1 MYNFE
6 DREVTNPMTY
16 TITQNSDGTI
26 TLIPAPGTVSVEG
39 TPINK
44 KTMTD
49 LQKDIYNT
57 LFPIGSVIIRS
68 DAKDYTNWLDFT
80 WVRTAEGDAIV
91 GYKADDSQAGQIE
104 VEFGSNSVTVNHSGS
119 SGATTLTID
128 MLPSHSHG
136 VNDPGHSHSK
146 DGYTYSTNHGNVP
159 TLCGSGTS
167 GNSMTVNSSK
177 TGISIQ
183 NTGGG
188 KSHAHIIDHSHAVN
202 VVQKSMAFAVW
213 KRIE

>member
-16 TITQNSDGTI
+16 IIQENSDGTV

-44 KTMTD
+44 KTMAD
-49 LQKDIYNT
+49 LQKDIYDSIYPVNHV
-57 LFPIGSVIIRS
+57 VIKA
-68 DAKDYTNWLDFT
+68 DAKDYSDWLGFQ
-80 WVRTAEGDAIV
+80 WIRTAEGDAIV
-91 GYKADDSQAGQIE
+91 GYKANDPEFGQIE
-104 VEFGSNSVTVNHSGS
+104 VEFGSNSVTVSHTGS

-128 MLPSHSHG
+128 MIPSHSHG
-136 VNDPGHSHSK
+136 VNDPGHIHSK

-188 KSHAHIIDHSHAVN
+188 KSHTHTINHSHAVN
-202 VVQKSMAFAVW
+202 VVQKSMAFAAW
-213 KRIE
+213 KRIA